1 MPARLRVGS
10 GWVSACILN
19 ISSRGLL
26 IRSTGAAEPGNVV
39 ELRRGDQVILARVVW
54 RHGSRAGLQAED
66 QLPVEEILSLTQ
78 APALQLTARTPMP
91 AKRKKPPRSHEDNRQ
106 RARVIEFA
114 SVAAIA
120 GSLAFGVAAM
130 AQQALARPL
139 ALVGAALGG

>member
-1 MPARLRVGS
+1 MGS
-10 GWVSACILN
+10 GWANACILN
-19 ISSRGLL
+19 ISSRGML
-26 IRSTGAAEPGNVV
+26 IRSTGTAEPGSVV

-78 APALQLTARTPMP
+78 APSLRLTAQTALPSKPR
-91 AKRKKPPRSHEDNRQ
+91 KRPRSHEDNRQ

-114 SVAAIA
+114 SIAAIA
-120 GSLAFGVAAM
+120 GFMAFGVAVM

-139 ALVGAALGG
+139 ALVGAALGR